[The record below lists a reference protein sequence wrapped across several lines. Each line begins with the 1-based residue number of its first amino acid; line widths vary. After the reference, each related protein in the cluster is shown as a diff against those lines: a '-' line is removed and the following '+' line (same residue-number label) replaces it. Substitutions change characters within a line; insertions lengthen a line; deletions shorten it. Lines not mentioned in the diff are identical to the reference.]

1 MKRGRVRSSVGFEKL
16 VCHMFRVF
24 LYVQIYVVFSN
35 NIVAVCHFF
44 EFSCASNKQ
53 RFHNSKKKTTM
64 ENNDEINDVLS
75 YGLSIAGRDPSKKWN
90 AAAKIESFR
99 SLYGLQPETVI
110 DILNDLQMMNNENRI
125 TRPNS
130 FWFFVTL
137 HWLRVY
143 DVGNNILFTFGI
155 GSKVTLRKY
164 IRIYLKALQALCHS
178 KVRQLRTF

>member
-1 MKRGRVRSSVGFEKL
+1 
-16 VCHMFRVF
+16 
-24 LYVQIYVVFSN
+24 
-35 NIVAVCHFF
+35 
-44 EFSCASNKQ
+44 
-53 RFHNSKKKTTM
+53 M

-99 SLYGLQPETVI
+99 SLYGLQPETVL
-110 DILNDLQMMNNENRI
+110 DILNDLLTTE

-130 FWFFVTL
+130 FSFFVTL